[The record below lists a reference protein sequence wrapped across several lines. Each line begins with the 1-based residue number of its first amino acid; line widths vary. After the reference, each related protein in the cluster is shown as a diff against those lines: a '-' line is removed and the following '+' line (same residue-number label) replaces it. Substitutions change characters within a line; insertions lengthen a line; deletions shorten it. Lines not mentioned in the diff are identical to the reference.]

1 MVVRLKPRRM
11 RVLAIAGVACL
22 ATAGGF
28 AVLCFDGAASFHPFG
43 MVALAM
49 LCLAGSG
56 AIAALSCGDNTI
68 SSLRLDLLQ
77 RALDATPEAQL
88 IVAPDGQ
95 LNYANIAFEQLC
107 PGRDLPLDRIRR
119 AVRPDGDSQA
129 QFRRLCGLAKNGSG
143 GTAAIYLSTATGGD
157 AVRFEIKVDP
167 VDGHPEYGFWT
178 IRDVTAHHESETAI
192 RHERDRLIDFLDNAP
207 AGFYSVDSDGRFR
220 VVSRRL
226 AQWLDSTPS
235 EIIASGARLRDFL
248 VSPPADGSPDFSPFA
263 QNTAAQC
270 GEATLKSCRGRVMPA
285 WIGQNLAGSGAEL
298 HTRSIVCDWAPER
311 EPRAALKSAE
321 RFRQCF
327 ANAPVGIA
335 LLDGSGRFE
344 EVNRA
349 AGELFGAAP
358 QSLKGREL
366 IGFMNDEDR
375 ERIAQKLAAVTAGLA
390 DTEPVEVRPK
400 RPGDRDKT
408 MVVFLSRLGDAGR
421 GTPSAADGQLDP
433 VDGLTIH
440 FIDVSEQKNLEIQFA
455 QSQKMQAVGQL
466 AGGVAHDFNNLLT
479 AMIGFCDLLLLRSP
493 PSDPSFADIMQI
505 KQNANRAANLVRQL
519 LAFSRQQTLQPRVLD
534 VPTSFTNCGT

>member
-11 RVLAIAGVACL
+11 RVLAIVGVACL

-28 AVLCFDGAASFHPFG
+28 AVLGFEGARSFHPFG

-56 AIAALSCGDNTI
+56 TIAALSRGADNTI

-77 RALDATPEAQL
+77 RALDAAQEAQL

-95 LNYANIAFEQLC
+95 LNYANIAFDELC
-107 PGRDLPLDRIRR
+107 PGRDQPLDRIRR
-119 AVRPDGDSQA
+119 AVCPDGESQA
-129 QFRRLCGLAKNGSG
+129 QFRRLCGLAKNGSR
-143 GTAAIYLSTATGGD
+143 GTAAVCLNTATGGG

-192 RHERDRLIDFLDNAP
+192 RHERDKLIDFLDNAP
-207 AGFYSVDSDGRFR
+207 AGFYSVDSSGRFR

-263 QNTAAQC
+263 QNAAAQC
-270 GEATLKSCRGRVMPA
+270 GEVTLKTRRGRVVPA
-285 WIGQNLAGSGAEL
+285 WIGQNLIGSGAEL
-298 HTRSIVCDWAPER
+298 HTRSVVCDWTPGR
-311 EPRAALKSAE
+311 GSRAALKSAE
-321 RFRQCF
+321 RFCRCF

-335 LLDGSGRFE
+335 LLDASGRFE
-344 EVNRA
+344 AVNRA
-349 AGELFGAAP
+349 VGELFGAAP
-358 QSLKGREL
+358 QSLKGHEL
-366 IGFMNDEDR
+366 IGLMNEEDHDR
-375 ERIAQKLAAVTAGLA
+375 FAAKLAAVAAGSA
-390 DTEPVEVRPK
+390 DTEPIEVRPE
-400 RPGDRDKT
+400 RSGDKT
-408 MVVFLSRLGDAGR
+408 MVVYLSRLDDAVG
-421 GTPSAADGQLDP
+421 GTPPAAADAQVEP
-433 VDGLTIH
+433 VDGLTVH

-493 PSDPSFADIMQI
+493 PSDPSFAASC
-505 KQNANRAANLVRQL
+505 KS
-519 LAFSRQQTLQPRVLD
+519 SRMRTAPPIWCASYWPSPGNKPCSRGFLTL
-534 VPTSFTNCGT
+534 PTSFTNCAT